1 MKLALNDVP
10 IVSWCQY
17 FNYGKRKEM
26 NFLVALLHAVN
37 HSGGYQSVLPVRL
50 KVNPNGDWS
59 SVLIITAEILLII
72 ILVIIIIP
80 ITIN

>member
-1 MKLALNDVP
+1 M
-10 IVSWCQY
+10 
-17 FNYGKRKEM
+17 
-26 NFLVALLHAVN
+26 
-37 HSGGYQSVLPVRL
+37 LPVRL

>member
-1 MKLALNDVP
+1 M
-10 IVSWCQY
+10 
-17 FNYGKRKEM
+17 
-26 NFLVALLHAVN
+26 N

-72 ILVIIIIP
+72 ILVIIIIIP